1 MYRFI
6 YFVDSMMIH
15 ATYCS
20 AEKSSAP
27 GEIPAIE
34 RYQSRRIYW
43 VNQRALKHGED
54 FFILSGKHGL
64 IKAQEEIAYY
74 DYLLT
79 SDALKD
85 HIQLLSQQLSSR
97 GIRQV
102 TFFARPISVDP
113 NVLPY
118 VECIKKACQMTSC
131 SLDLIIYPL
140 EKK

>member
-1 MYRFI
+1 MK
-6 YFVDSMMIH
+6 IH

-34 RYQSRRIYW
+34 RYTSRRIQW
-43 VNQRALKHGED
+43 VNKRAQKHGEA

-64 IKAQEEIAYY
+64 LNAQEKIAYY

-79 SDALKD
+79 NDALEE
-85 HIQLLSQQLSSR
+85 HIQLLSRQLSSL
-97 GIRQV
+97 GIQEV
-102 TFFARPISVDP
+102 TFFARPTSVDP

-118 VECIKKACQMTSC
+118 VKCIKEACQMTSC
-131 SLDLIIYPL
+131 RLDLTTYPPL
-140 EKK
+140 EEGKR

>member
-1 MYRFI
+1 MN
-6 YFVDSMMIH
+6 IH

-20 AEKSSAP
+20 AEKSNAP
-27 GEIPAIE
+27 GRIPAIE
-34 RYQSRRIYW
+34 RYKSRRIQW
-43 VNQRALKHGED
+43 VNERAHRQGET

-64 IKAQEEIAYY
+64 IKAEEEIAYY

-85 HIQLLSQQLSSR
+85 HIQLLSQQLSSL

-102 TFFARPISVDP
+102 TFFARPTSIDP

-118 VECIKKACQMTSC
+118 VKCIKEACQMTSC
-131 SLDLIIYPL
+131 RIDLIKYPL
-140 EKK
+140 EEYRR